1 MYAFIKKYRHRLNIV
16 RLKILHLSYA
26 GLPDWRIEKSAI
38 SASKCGHEVIFA
50 GRDSKNYRTKTFSKT
65 YEIKW
70 TFKARIGIPFYW
82 HSVKKQIERVLMA
95 VRPDIVHAHDLF
107 PAKMISEFGLPFV
120 YDNHEYW
127 SKLAR
132 LLTEVVASSASSLPK
147 KVKQMIL
154 SHYAIYLWTKWEK
167 ELVSSCPTIT
177 VSDNIAEELKSIG
190 DTNKVFIV
198 PNFPMK
204 QEVESFKQPHVHTKL
219 SSVYAGSDG
228 NNKQR
233 YPSRNIDGLDDPF
246 LTRDIGEL
254 VIVGWNEQSSSPKI
268 KYTGILS
275 RQDMFGEMSKH
286 SIGLIPFKK
295 HWAHSFMSPN
305 KAYEYVHA
313 GLFVMCSS
321 SIKPVTQTL
330 KHNCITFDDY
340 NEMASQLEYLRDN
353 LEDLYKN
360 RVRIFDFARNNLTWE
375 KYEKNIFNAYQVC

>member
-1 MYAFIKKYRHRLNIV
+1 
-16 RLKILHLSYA
+16 LHLSYA

-177 VSDNIAEELKSIG
+177 VSDNIAEELN
-190 DTNKVFIV
+190 DFTKVHPTDLLMV
-198 PNFPMK
+198 FPRK
-204 QEVESFKQPHVHTKL
+204 HGIFKL
-219 SSVYAGSDG
+219 
-228 NNKQR
+228 
-233 YPSRNIDGLDDPF
+233 
-246 LTRDIGEL
+246 
-254 VIVGWNEQSSSPKI
+254 
-268 KYTGILS
+268 KY
-275 RQDMFGEMSKH
+275 
-286 SIGLIPFKK
+286 
-295 HWAHSFMSPN
+295 
-305 KAYEYVHA
+305 
-313 GLFVMCSS
+313 
-321 SIKPVTQTL
+321 
-330 KHNCITFDDY
+330 
-340 NEMASQLEYLRDN
+340 
-353 LEDLYKN
+353 
-360 RVRIFDFARNNLTWE
+360 
-375 KYEKNIFNAYQVC
+375 